1 MSGKVIGWVWDES
14 QSSGSEMLVLLAIA
28 EGANHDG
35 TGSCFSASTVAKMTR
50 LSERT
55 VWRAIKS
62 LLDCGEIAKDG
73 ESEKYKTTIYR
84 FPLYQDSRGDKLTPS
99 DKRGDRPLTNTTST
113 PATDGS
119 RYENTYP
126 TTYPAKDSSSDA
138 PLSDEEKKQ
147 LDIID
152 KLTSRLAWWVARN
165 TGGKEKPVG
174 QRWKQACRRMI
185 ELDQRDPREMWKVLE
200 WCQQDEF
207 WQANIQSFDTFR
219 KQYGKLV
226 VKWRTTPANG
236 QTRKLTNAEQGL
248 ALIARLNEEE
258 SKGSAQAAL
267 LGIESLG
274 TTNEQQG
281 SIEGTDLRLELG
293 WTGGIAGDSGD
304 MGTWPPSMGDS

>member
-1 MSGKVIGWVWDES
+1 VA
-14 QSSGSEMLVLLAIA
+14 SGSDLLVLLAIA
-28 EGANHDG
+28 DATNKVGG
-35 TGSCFSASTVAKMTR
+35 FSCQSASTIAEMTR

-55 VWRAIKS
+55 VWRSIKS
-62 LLDCGEIAKDG
+62 LIDMGEIAKEG
-73 ESEKYKTTIYR
+73 ESEKYGTAIYCLPR
-84 FPLYQDSRGDKLTPS
+84 FGKSTPDNLTHP
-99 DKRGDRPLTNTTST
+99 DIQGDRPLTNTTST
-113 PATDGS
+113 YDTDGTQPQLNPS
-119 RYENTYP
+119 VNP
-126 TTYPAKDSSSDA
+126 NKDSSSDA
-138 PLSDEEKKQ
+138 SLSDEDRKQ
-147 LDIID
+147 LEIID
-152 KLTSRLAWWVARN
+152 HLTSRLAWWVAQN

-185 ELDQRDPREMWKVLE
+185 ELDERDPHEMWKVLN
-200 WCQQDEF
+200 WCQKDEF

-248 ALIARLNEEE
+248 ALIHALEEEE

-281 SIEGTDLRLELG
+281 SIEGTDLRLDLG
-293 WTGGIAGDSGD
+293 WTSGISSDSGHV
-304 MGTWPPSMGDS
+304 GAWPPSMGDS

>member
-35 TGSCFSASTVAKMTR
+35 TGSCFSAATVAKMTR

-62 LLDCGEIAKDG
+62 LLDSGEIEKDG

-84 FPLYQDSRGDKLTPS
+84 FPQYQESRGDKLSSP
-99 DKRGDRPLTNTTST
+99 DKHGDRPLTNTTST

-138 PLSDEEKKQ
+138 PLSDEDRKQ
-147 LDIID
+147 LEIID
-152 KLTSRLAWWVARN
+152 KLTSRLAWWVAKN

-185 ELDQRDPREMWKVLE
+185 ELDQRDPREMWHVLN
-200 WCQQDEF
+200 WSQQDEF
-207 WQANIQSFDTFR
+207 WQANVQSFDTFR

-226 VKWRTTPANG
+226 VKWRLTPANG
-236 QTRKLTNAEQGL
+236 QTRKLTNAEQAL
-248 ALIARLNEEE
+248 ALIQQREQQELE
-258 SKGSAQAAL
+258 SGTQAAL

-274 TTNEQQG
+274 TENERER
-281 SIEGTDLRLELG
+281 SIESADLHFDVGQPSGVGTDG
-293 WTGGIAGDSGD
+293 QNVGAWPSGMD
-304 MGTWPPSMGDS
+304 YS